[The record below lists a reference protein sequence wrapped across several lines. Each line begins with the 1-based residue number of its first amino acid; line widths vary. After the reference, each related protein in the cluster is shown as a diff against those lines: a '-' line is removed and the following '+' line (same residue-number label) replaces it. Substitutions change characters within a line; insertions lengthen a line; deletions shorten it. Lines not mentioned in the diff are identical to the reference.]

1 MSKSSLLRIVLI
13 VGTIALTAFLY
24 FAPKT
29 KLVTEAPKNG
39 AIDFNYLLEAAKSK
53 LQRQEVTALNELE
66 KSVEA
71 KSGNEK
77 ATMLDSLAYRWDV
90 LQEPAVAAGY
100 YEQLAQINS
109 SEKSWS
115 DAADRYF
122 SAARMP
128 TDSLMHA
135 WLIGK
140 TISSYEKV
148 TEINPENSDAKINLA
163 ICYTESPQPMKGIM
177 LLRDVV
183 QKHPENIK
191 AQMNLG
197 FLSIRSG
204 QYDKAIE
211 RLKKVLELNPAQPE
225 AHYFLGYSFMNKGEN
240 TQAIEAFNKYIET
253 GKDTQLIS
261 EANVYI
267 RQLTGK

>member
-1 MSKSSLLRIVLI
+1 MSQSSILRYVLI
-13 VGTIALTAFLY
+13 FATIFLTAFLY

-29 KLVTEAPKNG
+29 NLAPPVSKRAVINF
-39 AIDFNYLLEAAKSK
+39 DYLLEAAKSK
-53 LQRQEVTALNELE
+53 LQKQEVTSLDELE
-66 KSVEA
+66 KMLKT
-71 KSGNEK
+71 KSGNDK
-77 ATMLDSLAYRWDV
+77 AALLDSLAYQWDV

-100 YEQLAQINS
+100 YQQLAQMNS
-109 SEKSWS
+109 TEKSWS

-128 TDSLMHA
+128 SDSLMHS
-135 WLIGK
+135 WLLNQ
-140 TISSYEKV
+140 TISAYEKV

-163 ICYTESPQPMKGIM
+163 ICYTETPEPMKGIM

-183 QKHPENIK
+183 QKHPENVK

-211 RLKKVLELNPAQPE
+211 RFKKVLELNPSQSE
-225 AHYFLGYSFMNKGEN
+225 AYYFLGYSYMNKGEKSP
-240 TQAIEAFNKYIET
+240 AIESFGKYIEA
-253 GKDTQLIS
+253 GRDTQLIN

-267 RQLTGK
+267 RQLKK